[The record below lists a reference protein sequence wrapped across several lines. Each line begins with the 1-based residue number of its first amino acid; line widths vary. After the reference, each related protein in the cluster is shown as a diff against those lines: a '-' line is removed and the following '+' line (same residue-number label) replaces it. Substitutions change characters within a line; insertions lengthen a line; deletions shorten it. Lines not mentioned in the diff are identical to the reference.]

1 MRSRDREAR
10 AERRQFRRLT
20 KDLTSLSSLGK
31 PPRPPRH
38 LAKDFLGAVVTLA
51 IVGAILLEVTN
62 GLASRCRTG
71 PNPRAGS
78 QACSGMAAF
87 AYHAKGVVSLSVA
100 ACAAL
105 AVILFIWYMG
115 WGYKT
120 NGQARAPEQTL
131 EP

>member
-1 MRSRDREAR
+1 MRSRGREAR

-20 KDLTSLSSLGK
+20 KDLSSLSSLGK
-31 PPRPPRH
+31 PPKPRRH
-38 LAKDFLGAVVTLA
+38 LAKDFLGAAATLA

-71 PNPRAGS
+71 LNPHAGS
-78 QACSGMAAF
+78 QGCSGMAAF
-87 AYHAKGVVSLSVA
+87 ASHAKGVVTLSVA

-105 AVILFIWYMG
+105 AVILFVWYMI

-120 NGQARAPEQTL
+120 NGQARGPEHTL
-131 EP
+131 GP